1 MPTLQRLLLLVV
13 GLVLL
18 GSVRGAAAQ
27 TESLGSQRVAI
38 ARLQFDGRIPEGLQ
52 ALFAQRLV
60 QGLSAA
66 GFEVLPGS
74 DVAQRLAAVD
84 QSLVGCQNASCY
96 PAMAG
101 ALSASYLITGQI
113 SESNKTYTMVLE
125 IINGRTG
132 GVLASNR
139 ERCETC
145 GVEEAGEKMGLA
157 ASALRERLEAEA
169 RSPARFV
176 IRSRPAGATVVLD
189 GKEAGV
195 TPLDTNLVGGIHRLR
210 LVMPDHEMVSRS
222 FTVVSGV
229 DESMDLELTAIPS
242 KFPYR
247 TVGWSTLGGGAALLV
262 AGIVTMAFDQSSAS
276 CAATQRDEVGN
287 CPDVWGTKWWA
298 VPMIAAGAA
307 AMTVGGTMLYLAPAR
322 TPTGVGATA
331 SLAGSF

>member
-13 GLVLL
+13 VLL
-18 GSVRGAAAQ
+18 GSVRGATAQ

-38 ARLQFDGRIPEGLQ
+38 ARLQFEGRIPEGLQ

-66 GFEVLPGS
+66 GFEVLPGT
-74 DVAQRLAAVD
+74 DVEQKLVAVN

-96 PAMAG
+96 PAVAG

-113 SESNKTYTMVLE
+113 TESNKTYTMVLE

-189 GKEAGV
+189 GKDAGV
-195 TPLDTNLVGGIHRLR
+195 TPLDTNLVGGVHRLR
-210 LVMPDHEMVSRS
+210 LVLRDHEMVSRS

-229 DESMDLELTAIPS
+229 DESMDLELTSIPS

-262 AGIVTMAFDQSSAS
+262 AGIVTMAFDRTKAS
-276 CAATQRDEVGN
+276 CSDVQRDEVGN
-287 CPDVWGTKWWA
+287 CPDLWSTRWFALPMVA
-298 VPMIAAGAA
+298 VGAA

-322 TPTGVGATA
+322 TPTGMGATA
-331 SLAGSF
+331 SLAGQF

>member
-13 GLVLL
+13 VLL

-38 ARLQFDGRIPEGLQ
+38 ARLSFEGRIPEGLQ

-74 DVAQRLAAVD
+74 DVEQELAAVNR
-84 QSLVGCQNASCY
+84 SLVGCQSASCY
-96 PAMAG
+96 PAMAS

-113 SESNKTYTMVLE
+113 TESNKTYTMVLE

-132 GVLASNR
+132 GLLASNR

-145 GVEEAGEKMGLA
+145 GAEEAGEKMGLA
-157 ASALRERLEAEA
+157 ASALRERLEAES

-189 GKEAGV
+189 GREAGV
-195 TPLDTNLVGGIHRLR
+195 TPLDTNLVGGIHRLK
-210 LVMPDHEMVSRS
+210 LVLRDHEMVSRS
-222 FTVVSGV
+222 VTVVSGV
-229 DESMDLELTAIPS
+229 DEAMDLDLTPIPS

-247 TVGWSTLGGGAALLV
+247 AVGWSTLGAGAALLV
-262 AGIVTMAFDQSSAS
+262 AGIVTVAFDQSQAS
-276 CAATQRDEVGN
+276 CAADRKDEVGN
-287 CPDVWGTKWWA
+287 CPEVWGTKWWA

-307 AMTVGGTMLYLAPAR
+307 AATLGGTMLYLAPAA
-322 TPTGVGATA
+322 PSSGLGASA
-331 SLAGSF
+331 SLAGRF

>member
-1 MPTLQRLLLLVV
+1 MPTLLRVSCLVV
-13 GLVLL
+13 VLL
-18 GSVRGAAAQ
+18 GHVRAASAQ
-27 TESLGSQRVAI
+27 TESMGSQRVAI
-38 ARLQFDGRIPEGLQ
+38 ARLHFEGRIPEALQ
-52 ALFAQRLV
+52 ALFTQRLV
-60 QGLSAA
+60 QGLSAV

-74 DVAQRLAAVD
+74 DVEQKLAAAN
-84 QSLVGCQNASCY
+84 QALVGCQNASCY
-96 PAMAG
+96 PAMAS

-157 ASALRERLEAEA
+157 ASALRQRLEAEA

-189 GKEAGV
+189 GKDAGV
-195 TPLDTNLVGGIHRLR
+195 TPLDTNIVGGSHRLR
-210 LVMPDHEMVSRS
+210 LVLADHEPVSRS

-229 DESMDLELTAIPS
+229 DESMDLDLTAIPS

-247 TVGWSTLGGGAALLV
+247 TVGWSALAGGAALLL
-262 AGIVTMAFDQSSAS
+262 AGIVTMAFDKSNATCSADK
-276 CAATQRDEVGN
+276 RDERGN
-287 CPDVWGTKWWA
+287 CPQVWGTRWWA
-298 VPMIAAGAA
+298 LPMVALGASAA
-307 AMTVGGTMLYLAPAR
+307 TVGGTMLYLTPAAP
-322 TPTGVGATA
+322 PTGLGATA
-331 SLAGSF
+331 SVAGRF